1 MENEISDCSAGGRV
15 RIRAGPPSRLMNR
28 VELAKL
34 QPRAPIIRDS
44 GSNLL
49 DLRSAIAHQ
58 LKRSNQQQARLA
70 WEQQLVAMQTK
81 HTSHSRA
88 PGGPVMQQPPPMM
101 MQPGINNLTPAG
113 SLQQIGIPGGRL
125 PNYIPQYNDSMML
138 GVGGLGGAMSANL
151 NRLDNAQR
159 HGFTAGGVSEL
170 RRQQYHEQQRPLVV
184 TLPNQVSHV
193 QGMHNVRPVGP
204 CSSWVKHSR
213 LGDGSSA
220 HEVAT
225 AGAPEKLTRVGSC
238 VMSLAGELS
247 CQTSIDLPTSVR
259 STRYHSVHG
268 DQLYQDVAVDAGACT
283 DDNDVEPVM
292 TDEKRKKR
300 MLSNRASAQRSRL
313 RRQER
318 LDQLEVLVSFA
329 LLRPLDFHYRQ
340 LVHLLAGFFI
350 CCQVV
355 AVHAASLVGRNNQL
369 QQGQYNVSLGH
380 CCFRPLL

>member
-1 MENEISDCSAGGRV
+1 
-15 RIRAGPPSRLMNR
+15 MNR
-28 VELAKL
+28 VELAKLQPAYIFSL

-44 GSNLL
+44 GSNPL

-70 WEQQLVAMQTK
+70 WEQQPVAMQTK

-101 MQPGINNLTPAG
+101 MQPGINNLTPAV
-113 SLQQIGIPGGRL
+113 SLQQIGIPGSRL

-138 GVGGLGGAMSANL
+138 GVGGLGGAMPANL

-159 HGFTAGGVSEL
+159 HGFTAGGASEL

-184 TLPNQVSHV
+184 TLPTQVSHV
-193 QGMHNVRPVGP
+193 QGMHNVRSVGP
-204 CSSWVKHSR
+204 CSSWVKQSR
-213 LGDGSSA
+213 LGDGSNA
-220 HEVAT
+220 HEAAT

-238 VMSLAGELS
+238 VMSLGGELS
-247 CQTSIDLPTSVR
+247 CQTSIDMPTSVR

-283 DDNDVEPVM
+283 DDNDVEPLM
-292 TDEKRKKR
+292 TDEKRKKRWQNISSAECLSSSEKFQTHQPCYKRESWLFCKQLWGFRLMCSTVLILVFLPTVWR

-318 LDQLEVLVSFA
+318 LDQLEVLVSLPF
-329 LLRPLDFHYRQ
+329 
-340 LVHLLAGFFI
+340 
-350 CCQVV
+350 
-355 AVHAASLVGRNNQL
+355 
-369 QQGQYNVSLGH
+369 
-380 CCFRPLL
+380 

>member
-1 MENEISDCSAGGRV
+1 MFC
-15 RIRAGPPSRLMNR
+15 RLMNR
-28 VELAKL
+28 VELAKLQPAYIFSL

-44 GSNLL
+44 GSNPL

-70 WEQQLVAMQTK
+70 WEQQPVAMQTK

-101 MQPGINNLTPAG
+101 MQPGINNLTPAV
-113 SLQQIGIPGGRL
+113 SLQQIGIPGSRL

-138 GVGGLGGAMSANL
+138 GVGGLGGAMPANL

-159 HGFTAGGVSEL
+159 HGFTAGGASEL

-184 TLPNQVSHV
+184 TLPTQVSHV
-193 QGMHNVRPVGP
+193 QGMHNVRSVGP
-204 CSSWVKHSR
+204 CSSWVKQSR
-213 LGDGSSA
+213 LGDGSNA
-220 HEVAT
+220 HEAAT

-238 VMSLAGELS
+238 VMSLGGELS
-247 CQTSIDLPTSVR
+247 CQTSIDMPTSVR

-283 DDNDVEPVM
+283 DDNDVEPLM

-318 LDQLEVLVSFA
+318 LDQLEVLVSLPF
-329 LLRPLDFHYRQ
+329 
-340 LVHLLAGFFI
+340 
-350 CCQVV
+350 
-355 AVHAASLVGRNNQL
+355 
-369 QQGQYNVSLGH
+369 
-380 CCFRPLL
+380 

>member
-1 MENEISDCSAGGRV
+1 
-15 RIRAGPPSRLMNR
+15 
-28 VELAKL
+28 
-34 QPRAPIIRDS
+34 
-44 GSNLL
+44 
-49 DLRSAIAHQ
+49 
-58 LKRSNQQQARLA
+58 
-70 WEQQLVAMQTK
+70 
-81 HTSHSRA
+81 
-88 PGGPVMQQPPPMM
+88 MM
-101 MQPGINNLTPAG
+101 MQSGINNLTPAV
-113 SLQQIGIPGGRL
+113 SLQQIGIPSGRL

-138 GVGGLGGAMSANL
+138 GVGGLGGAMPANL

-159 HGFTAGGVSEL
+159 HGFTAGEL
-170 RRQQYHEQQRPLVV
+170 RRQQYHEQQQPLVV

-220 HEVAT
+220 HEAAT

-247 CQTSIDLPTSVR
+247 CQTSIDMPTSVR

-355 AVHAASLVGRNNQL
+355 AP
-369 QQGQYNVSLGH
+369 VSLFMQQVLWEEIISSSRVNTMCPLDIVVSFL
-380 CCFRPLL
+380 CCDHYL